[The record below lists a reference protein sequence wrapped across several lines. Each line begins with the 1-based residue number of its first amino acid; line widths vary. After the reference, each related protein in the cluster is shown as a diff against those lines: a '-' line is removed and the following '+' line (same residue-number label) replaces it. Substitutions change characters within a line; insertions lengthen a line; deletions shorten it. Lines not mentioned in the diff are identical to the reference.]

1 MKLRW
6 FLSGTVRE
14 ATEMC
19 KHVRKLSN
27 AQRDLLSPQ
36 AMSALDTA
44 RTQTQKAIDDHA
56 DKETLRKTIDEL
68 ETVANKWLKPYP
80 YSEWRENVEVF
91 LVAIAVAMAIRTFFL
106 QPFKI
111 PTGSMQPT
119 LYGIEYENADE
130 IPGRLGR
137 IFEACIGGTFYH
149 HKVAEANGQLVKI
162 DPPKQILRFI
172 NKQTL
177 WMQYEG
183 QEKPVPLTLWFTPG
197 EEYEKYQKMS
207 GLQIGRTYA
216 KGQDIVRVKEIAGDH
231 LFVDRL
237 SYNFRSPQRGEIIV
251 FKTKGIERM
260 ERQDQ
265 FYIKRMVAMGG
276 EKVSI
281 GDDQH
286 LRIDGKRL
294 DASTPRFQNVYTFGP
309 TPRANHYF
317 GHVNDTVARRYLPFN
332 IAEYFP
338 NEQTVVQVRPDHYM
352 VMGDNTLNS
361 YDSRG
366 WGDFARENVI
376 GKSFFVYWP
385 ISNHAFSRFGWGH
398 TTK

>member
-27 AQRDLLSPQ
+27 SQRDLLSPAAISSIDNAQ
-36 AMSALDTA
+36 HA
-44 RTQTQKAIDDHA
+44 TQKAIDDHA
-56 DKETLRKTIDEL
+56 DKETLRKTMGEL
-68 ETVANKWLKPYP
+68 EAAAEKWLKPYP
-80 YSEWRENVEVF
+80 HSEWRENIEVF

-119 LYGIEYENADE
+119 LYGIEYEPAQE

-137 IFEACIGGTFYH
+137 IFDACVRGTFYH
-149 HKVAEANGQLVKI
+149 HLAADADGELVKI
-162 DPPKQILRFI
+162 DPPRQLLRFI

-177 WMQYEG
+177 WMKYEG
-183 QEKPVPLTLWFTPG
+183 RNELTPHSIWFSPS
-197 EEYEKYQKMS
+197 EEDQKYKAKY
-207 GLQIGRTYA
+207 GLQTGRFYK
-216 KGQDIVRVKEIAGDH
+216 KGEDILRVKEIAGDH
-231 LFVDRL
+231 LFVDRI
-237 SYNFRSPQRGEIIV
+237 SYNFRAPQRGEILV
-251 FKTKGIERM
+251 FKTKGIEKLQ
-260 ERQDQ
+260 QDQ
-265 FYIKRMVAMGG
+265 FYIKRMVAMSG
-276 EKVSI
+276 ENVSI

-286 LRIDGKRL
+286 LRINSRRL
-294 DASTPRFQNVYTFGP
+294 DAATPHFENVYTFDP
-309 TPRANHYF
+309 VPQENHYF
-317 GHVNDTVARRYLPFN
+317 GHVNDVTARKFLPYS

-338 NEQTVVQVRPDHYM
+338 NEQTTVQVRTNHYM

-366 WGDFARENVI
+366 WGDFPRENVI

-398 TTK
+398 TAN